1 MCIFLR
7 KNNGVSFSL
16 TAAFFWIAVVYPLSA
31 STIAPSIGF
40 IDEVKR
46 TNIGLRYA
54 QTGNFSELKPSAMR
68 RLRFYSDIAITALLE
83 LANEDK
89 AAASGAKINN
99 ETTNTLRT
107 AIERL
112 IGAGEK
118 SGLDIDQ
125 TAIFFSEEVSEWF
138 SGDLPLVVQD
148 ADGELDARTLFQG
161 VALSKSRTTTSNA
174 ETDYIA
180 MVTAQGVTAQNVSR
194 DTPDD
199 APDVTEEPAII
210 AEEPEPKIIRDPAV
224 QAFWDRLEKN
234 DNKQTITVI
243 KGDTL
248 AAYAA
253 AFYGD
258 SLQYRRVFQANQDVM
273 KSPNLLE
280 VGQIIA
286 IPEG

>member
-1 MCIFLR
+1 MYVFW
-7 KNNGVSFSL
+7 KQNNGVSVGL
-16 TAAFFWIAVVYPLSA
+16 TAAIFWIAVAYPLSA
-31 STIAPSIGF
+31 STIPPSIEF

-46 TNIGLRYA
+46 TNIALRYA
-54 QTGNFSELKPSAMR
+54 QAGSLADLKPSALR

-89 AAASGAKINN
+89 AAASGAAINN
-99 ETTNTLRT
+99 ETTDTLRT

-112 IGAGEK
+112 IGAGAK

-125 TAIFFSEEVSEWF
+125 TAAFFTEEVSEWF

-148 ADGELDARTLFQG
+148 ADGKLDARTLFQG

-174 ETDYIA
+174 EADYIA
-180 MVTAQGVTAQNVSR
+180 LVTAQGVTAQNVSR
-194 DTPDD
+194 DSPDD
-199 APDVTEEPAII
+199 TLDVTEEPAVI
-210 AEEPEPKIIRDPAV
+210 AEEPEEIIRDPAV
-224 QAFWDRLEKN
+224 QAFWDRLENSDDKRI
-234 DNKQTITVI
+234 ITVI

-258 SLQYRRVFQANQDVM
+258 SLQYRRVFQANQDIM
-273 KSPNLLE
+273 QSPNFLE
-280 VGQIIA
+280 VGQIII